1 MANSST
7 ATRVSSLVEGEDTYL
22 VWSNE
27 HNAWWGPG
35 RCGYSP
41 GLIGAGKYSREQ
53 ALKICR
59 DAIPTA
65 GHLRRISEIPVRFA
79 DVSEFTK
86 GAMLPAVI
94 MQGDR

>member
-7 ATRVSSLVEGEDTYL
+7 STRVGSLVEGEETYL
-22 VWSNE
+22 IWSNE
-27 HNAWWGPG
+27 HNAWWGPN
-35 RCGYSP
+35 RCGYAP
-41 GLIGAGKYSREQ
+41 GLIGAGKYSREA
-53 ALKICR
+53 ALAICR
-59 DAIPTA
+59 DAIPTSA
-65 GHLRRISEIPVRFA
+65 GLRRISEIPVRFA